1 MYSPKDLEGE
11 VDHAFFDS
19 DFEDGGQDRGGVS
32 GNIHE
37 EKPLEARGK
46 SNGGSAQS
54 RESSLEEER
63 EKGSSSLKE
72 DLSRP
77 SSASS
82 SLSYGAR
89 SEVSSSGKLEGASGR
104 HLIIPHRIPTGS
116 STEEREYEDDDEE
129 ADEED
134 SYNRSEDE
142 SEAERE
148 EKHARCRSAHPGS
161 SVKKACTKFRTHSPP
176 SPSESESS
184 SSDAGS
190 CVPELSP
197 QRKPMGLLSVSSPRH
212 RPRYGLAARKQ
223 RLRLPDESEDTV
235 TDVSPLSTPDISPI
249 QSFDLALVKDS
260 LKKRAMRKQE
270 NVSVDLSR
278 EAPDW
283 CPDQEGEKSPPKTGK
298 TRSEMCHMS
307 YTSSES
313 VESEIGGRH
322 GQKVLNDALD
332 LNQLLK
338 AFMSLEKKTQESLV
352 IDSPGGKARK
362 NFSFSNEEVRCIDRE
377 NQRLLRELSRQA
389 PKPRIKSA
397 TARKPTG
404 SPVKLYHTALNRQ
417 REQQRIERENMAF
430 LKRLESVK
438 PTVGMKRSEQLA
450 DYQRQAQFNGSA
462 APSRLDRL
470 SASRGGSTG
479 KPSRPCSAS
488 SLRNA
493 RAAVVSSTA
502 VPKPRVTEPRT
513 AWS

>member
-283 CPDQEGEKSPPKTGK
+283 CPDQE
-298 TRSEMCHMS
+298 
-307 YTSSES
+307 
-313 VESEIGGRH
+313 
-322 GQKVLNDALD
+322 
-332 LNQLLK
+332 